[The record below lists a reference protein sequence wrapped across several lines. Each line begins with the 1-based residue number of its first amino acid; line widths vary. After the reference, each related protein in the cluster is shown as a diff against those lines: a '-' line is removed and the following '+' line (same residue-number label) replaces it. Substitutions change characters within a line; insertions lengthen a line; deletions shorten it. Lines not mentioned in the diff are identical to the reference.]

1 MKHLSSLAKNHLSPL
16 KLDLASEAKAD
27 TLSFRLNQFYTP
39 TGDKRGRASNRR
51 PDPPDPSRDLGPLRR
66 ADQDLGAHLDLLH
79 EDFYPD
85 FEPRSVKSVATEKLS
100 SKSMA

>member
-1 MKHLSSLAKNHLSPL
+1 M
-16 KLDLASEAKAD
+16 
-27 TLSFRLNQFYTP
+27 NQFYTP

-100 SKSMA
+100 SKSMP